1 MTKFQEK
8 TQAQV
13 KQIVGQMIGDEKL
26 VTEGK
31 EEQHNAEHGA
41 SSGDADQGIVRDQKG
56 EEQPKDKRRAQ
67 TVHKTGTDEQASR
80 KPTGDTAARKGPILD

>member
-26 VTEGK
+26 VAEGK
-31 EEQHNAEHGA
+31 EQQHNAEHDGSA
-41 SSGDADQGIVRDQKG
+41 GDADQGIVRDQRG

-67 TVHKTGTDEQASR
+67 SVHKAGTDQSAS
-80 KPTGDTAARKGPILD
+80 AAKSRDPATRKGPVLD